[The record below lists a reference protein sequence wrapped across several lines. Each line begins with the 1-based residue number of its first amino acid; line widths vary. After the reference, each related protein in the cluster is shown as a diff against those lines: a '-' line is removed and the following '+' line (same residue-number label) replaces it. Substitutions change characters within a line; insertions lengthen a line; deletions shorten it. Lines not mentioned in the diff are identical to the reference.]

1 MARSFVIAPERRKAM
16 IQHPD
21 TDTSEPNMLV
31 YFFRHGPAE
40 ELRASRDHDSAGG
53 DAARA
58 LTPRGVEKTA
68 LAAQGLAKLIDK
80 PDAIFTSVKT
90 RAAQTADLLSDVLG
104 VSPRVLPV
112 LAEGSD
118 TSLARAISR
127 MKHKRVVLVGHE
139 PTLSQTIG
147 LLCAGE
153 GCRVTIDLKKAG
165 CACVEVE
172 SRSGGTPGTPRA
184 KLLWLASPRML
195 RKLAR

>member
-1 MARSFVIAPERRKAM
+1 MILHRDADTPE
-16 IQHPD
+16 P
-21 TDTSEPNMLV
+21 TMLV

-40 ELRASRDHDSAGG
+40 ELRASRDHGSSGG
-53 DAARA
+53 DATRA
-58 LTPRGVEKTA
+58 LTPRGVEKTS
-68 LAAQGLAKLIDK
+68 LAVQGLAKLIDK

-90 RAAQTADLLSDVLG
+90 RAAQTADLLADVLG
-104 VSPRVLPV
+104 VSPRVLPM

-118 TSLARAISR
+118 ASLARAIAR

-153 GCRVTIDLKKAG
+153 GSHAVIELKKAG

-172 SRSGGTPGTPRA
+172 PRSSGTPGLPRA
-184 KLLWLASPRML
+184 KLLWLATPKML
-195 RKLAR
+195 RRLAK